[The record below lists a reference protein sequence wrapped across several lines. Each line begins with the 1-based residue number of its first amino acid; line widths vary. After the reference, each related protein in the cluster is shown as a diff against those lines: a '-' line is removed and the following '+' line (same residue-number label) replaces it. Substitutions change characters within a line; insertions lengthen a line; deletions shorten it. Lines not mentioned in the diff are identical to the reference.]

1 MPSTFGQMKTGFMKS
16 AKLSRAANPGGFT
29 LLELL
34 VVIAIIAILAAL
46 RIPALARTKVNAQG
60 ISCLSN
66 MRQLQLGALLYAYNN
81 NDYLPANVR
90 NGGDSSSGKPNW
102 VYVPPPLNGIPE
114 NPLYYVTNLIY
125 LGVQGTTGLIGS
137 IGPYVRIAAVYH
149 CPADKY
155 FDPIWHKQRV
165 RSCYMNAWTDGTGV
179 GGGDCEVFKK
189 ISDFG
194 GRLAAS
200 DCFVFVDG
208 NQYGW
213 FNSGSAQYGR
223 FLYRPTGTPPT
234 VIDLPEVNHGRYTTF
249 SFADGHAE
257 PHEWHDAFLQSLQP
271 GSAGGTDTMWLSQH
285 GTYALP

>member
-1 MPSTFGQMKTGFMKS
+1 MNVDFMKS
-16 AKLSRAANPGGFT
+16 AKLSRATHASGFT

-46 RIPALARTKVNAQG
+46 PIPGLARSKANAQG

-66 MRQLQLGALLYAYNN
+66 MRQLQMGALLYAYNN
-81 NDYLPANVR
+81 NDNLPANIA
-90 NGGDSSSGKPNW
+90 NGGDSYSGKPNW
-102 VYVPPPLNGIPE
+102 VYVPPRDNSNGGIPE
-114 NPLYYVTNLIY
+114 NPLYYITNLFY

-137 IGPYVRIAAVYH
+137 IGPYVRIAGVYH

-179 GGGDCEVFKK
+179 GGGGNCEVFKK

-200 DCFVFVDG
+200 DCFVFLDE
-208 NQYGW
+208 NPTSMNGW
-213 FNSGSAQYGR
+213 F
-223 FLYRPTGTPPT
+223 LYHVAGNPPT
-234 VIDLPEVNHGRYTTF
+234 VNDPPAVNHGHYSSF

-257 PHEWHDAFLQSLQP
+257 PHEWHDVFLQSLQP
-271 GSAGGTDTMWLSQH
+271 GSAGGTDTMWLAQH
-285 GTYALP
+285 GTYALQ